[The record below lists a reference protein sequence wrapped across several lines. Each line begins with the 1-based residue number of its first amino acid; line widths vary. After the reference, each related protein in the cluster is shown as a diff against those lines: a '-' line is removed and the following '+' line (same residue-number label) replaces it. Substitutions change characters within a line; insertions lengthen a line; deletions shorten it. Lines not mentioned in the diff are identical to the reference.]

1 MAKAYLVDEF
11 IGKSESCTL
20 EDQVDKK
27 VSLLY
32 DLCKLYRR
40 GKKPDDREKA
50 LRELLTSCKSETQID
65 NTVHDILVGDY
76 TLNDLLKRKGYLQ

>member
-1 MAKAYLVDEF
+1 MSKAYLVDEF
-11 IGKSESCTL
+11 IGTTEQFTF

-32 DLCKLYRR
+32 DLCKLQMR
-40 GKKPDDREKA
+40 GRKSDDREDAVKH
-50 LRELLTSCKSETQID
+50 LLASYQSEVLMD
-65 NTVHDILVGDY
+65 NAIHDVVVGKY

>member
-1 MAKAYLVDEF
+1 MAKTYLVDEF
-11 IGKSESCTL
+11 IGNAEPCTF

-32 DLCKLYRR
+32 DLCVLYRYR
-40 GKKPDDREKA
+40 GSHDKREESVRN
-50 LRELLTSCKSETQID
+50 LFTSYRSEVQMD
-65 NTVHDILVGDY
+65 NAVHDILVGNY